1 MLISFGKPTNSAM
14 NKSKL
19 KTILALHIL
28 LLVFSLS
35 NVCSKLAA
43 GEEFLSF
50 RFCLCY
56 GGIILILG
64 IYAICWQQ
72 IIKRLPLTTAYANRA
87 ITIVWGIVWG
97 MFFFREQITAGKIV
111 GALIVIAGV
120 ILYVTTEDESET
132 EDSPVSEMEDKN
144 EQ

>member
-1 MLISFGKPTNSAM
+1 MDKN
-14 NKSKL
+14 KL
-19 KTILALHIL
+19 KTLFWLHIL

-35 NVCSKLAA
+35 GICSKLAA

-56 GGIILILG
+56 ACVIAILG

-72 IIKRLPLTTAYANRA
+72 IIKRLPLTTAYANKA

-97 MFFFREQITAGKIV
+97 AVFFGEKISAGKII
-111 GALIVIAGV
+111 GAVIVITGV
-120 ILYVTTEDESET
+120 ILYVTTEDETDEPMEKLE
-132 EDSPVSEMEDKN
+132 EDRDGH
-144 EQ
+144 

>member
-1 MLISFGKPTNSAM
+1 MDKN
-14 NKSKL
+14 KL
-19 KTILALHIL
+19 KTLFWLHIL

-35 NVCSKLAA
+35 GICSKLAA

-56 GGIILILG
+56 AGVIAILG

-72 IIKRLPLTTAYANRA
+72 VIKRLPLTTAYANKA

-97 MFFFREQITAGKIV
+97 AVFFGEKISAGKII
-111 GALIVIAGV
+111 GAVIVITGV
-120 ILYVTTEDESET
+120 ILYVTTEDET
-132 EDSPVSEMEDKN
+132 EEPMKKLEEESDGH
-144 EQ
+144 